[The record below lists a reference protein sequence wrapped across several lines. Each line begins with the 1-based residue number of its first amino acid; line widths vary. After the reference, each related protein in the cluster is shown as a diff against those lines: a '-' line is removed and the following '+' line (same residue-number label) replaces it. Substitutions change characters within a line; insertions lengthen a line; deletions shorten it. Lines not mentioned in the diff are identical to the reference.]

1 MKKYQMIK
9 FYISRIYKN
18 IYRFI
23 RWGIFS
29 AIVGIVVGSFSTLFA
44 YCLRVVTEIRTGHPQ
59 IIFALPLGGIIIVA
73 LYGIFKY
80 KNDKGTNLVLSTI
93 HAETEI
99 PFRMAPLIF
108 ISTII
113 THFLGGSAGR
123 EGAALQLGGS
133 IGNSLGRL
141 FRIDDD
147 ELIDVK
153 TTNGEKDVLLV
164 TSKGMSIRFDEKDRR
179 IVVMC
184 GMSAA
189 FSAIF
194 GTPIAASIFS
204 MEVVSVGVM
213 YYAALVPCVFA
224 ALIASKFATHMGIG
238 PNTFNIA
245 HIPGFQIVPSIK
257 IIILAMCCAA
267 LSVIFCMVLHGLGDI
282 YREKIKNPYIRIVFS
297 SIIIIILTVILH
309 TDDYMVAGV
318 PVIVR
323 AIHGNVKP
331 MAFIWKIIFTAL
343 TLEAG
348 FKGGEIVPS
357 FFIGATFGCLFG
369 QIFGISP
376 SLCAAVAMMAVFC
389 GVTNCPITS
398 MLIAFELFGY
408 EAVPFFLIAISVSY
422 LMSGYYGLYH
432 DQTIVYSK
440 YKAEYINRK
449 ARE

>member
-1 MKKYQMIK
+1 MRQIKMIR
-9 FYISRIYKN
+9 FYIGRIMRN
-18 IYRFI
+18 LAVFI

-29 AIVGIVVGSFSTLFA
+29 AFVGLFVGAFSTLFA
-44 YCLRVVTEIRTGHPQ
+44 FCLRQVTSFRTENPWL
-59 IIFALPLGGIIIVA
+59 ILCLPLAGVVIVF
-73 LYGIFKY
+73 LYGVFRY
-80 KNDKGTNLVLSTI
+80 KNDKGTNMVLSSI
-93 HAETEI
+93 HAEAEV

-113 THFLGGSAGR
+113 THLFGGSAGR

-133 IGNSLGRL
+133 IGQQLGKL
-141 FRIDDD
+141 F
-147 ELIDVK
+147 
-153 TTNGEKDVLLV
+153 
-164 TSKGMSIRFDEKDRR
+164 RFDEKDQR

-213 YYAALVPCVFA
+213 YYAALVPCVFSS
-224 ALIASKFATHMGIG
+224 LVASKFANHMGIG
-238 PNTFNIA
+238 PNVFKIRQM
-245 HIPGFQIVPSIK
+245 PLFEVVPSLKVIG
-257 IIILAMCCAA
+257 LALCCAA
-267 LSVIFCMVLHGLGDI
+267 LSVVFCMALHSLGDF
-282 YREKIKNPYIRIVFS
+282 YRNKLKNPYIRIIVS
-297 SIIIIILTVILH
+297 SLVIILLTIILQ
-309 TDDYMVAGV
+309 TDDYMGAGV
-318 PVIVR
+318 PVIQR
-323 AIHGNVKP
+323 AIPGNVEP
-331 MAFIWKIIFTAL
+331 LAFVWKIVFTAL

-357 FFIGATFGCLFG
+357 FFVGATFGCLFG
-369 QIFGISP
+369 HIVGISP
-376 SLCAAVAMMAVFC
+376 SLCAAVGMMSVFC

-408 EAVPFFLIAISVSY
+408 HGVPFFLLGISVSY

-440 YKAEYINRK
+440 YKTEYINRK
-449 ARE
+449 ARN

>member
-1 MKKYQMIK
+1 MRQIKMIR
-9 FYISRIYKN
+9 FYIGRIMRN
-18 IYRFI
+18 LAVFI

-29 AIVGIVVGSFSTLFA
+29 AFVGLFVGAFSTLFA
-44 YCLRVVTEIRTGHPQ
+44 FCLRQVTSFRTENPWL
-59 IIFALPLGGIIIVA
+59 ILCLPLAGVVIVF
-73 LYGIFKY
+73 LYGVFRY
-80 KNDKGTNLVLSTI
+80 KNDKGTNMVLSSI
-93 HAETEI
+93 HAEAEV

-113 THFLGGSAGR
+113 THWVGGSAGR

-133 IGNSLGRL
+133 IGQQLGKL
-141 FRIDDD
+141 F
-147 ELIDVK
+147 
-153 TTNGEKDVLLV
+153 
-164 TSKGMSIRFDEKDRR
+164 RFDEKDQR

-213 YYAALVPCVFA
+213 YYAALVPCVFSS
-224 ALIASKFATHMGIG
+224 LVASKFANHMGIG
-238 PNTFNIA
+238 PNVFKIRQM
-245 HIPGFQIVPSIK
+245 PLFEVVPSLKVIG
-257 IIILAMCCAA
+257 LALCCAA
-267 LSVIFCMVLHGLGDI
+267 LSVVFCMALHSLGDF
-282 YREKIKNPYIRIVFS
+282 YRNKLKNPYIRIIVS
-297 SIIIIILTVILH
+297 SLVIILLTIILQ
-309 TDDYMVAGV
+309 TDDYMGAGV
-318 PVIVR
+318 PVIQR
-323 AIHGNVKP
+323 AIQGNVEP
-331 MAFIWKIIFTAL
+331 LAFVWKIVFTAL

-357 FFIGATFGCLFG
+357 FFVGATFGCLFG
-369 QIFGISP
+369 HIVGISP
-376 SLCAAVAMMAVFC
+376 SLCAAVGMMSVFC

-408 EAVPFFLIAISVSY
+408 HGVPFFLLGISVSY

-440 YKAEYINRK
+440 YKTEYINRK
-449 ARE
+449 ARN

>member
-1 MKKYQMIK
+1 MRQIKMIR
-9 FYISRIYKN
+9 FYIGRIMRN
-18 IYRFI
+18 LAVFI

-29 AIVGIVVGSFSTLFA
+29 AFVGLFVGAFSTLFA
-44 YCLRVVTEIRTGHPQ
+44 FCLRQVTSFRTENPWL
-59 IIFALPLGGIIIVA
+59 ILCLPLAGVVIVF
-73 LYGIFKY
+73 LYGVFRY
-80 KNDKGTNLVLSTI
+80 KNDKGTNMVLSSI
-93 HAETEI
+93 HAEAEV

-113 THFLGGSAGR
+113 THLFGGSAGR

-133 IGNSLGRL
+133 IGQQLGKL
-141 FRIDDD
+141 F
-147 ELIDVK
+147 
-153 TTNGEKDVLLV
+153 
-164 TSKGMSIRFDEKDRR
+164 RFDEKDQR

-213 YYAALVPCVFA
+213 YYAALVPCVFSS
-224 ALIASKFATHMGIG
+224 LVASKFANHMGIG
-238 PNTFNIA
+238 PNVFKIRQM
-245 HIPGFQIVPSIK
+245 PLFEVVPSLKVIG
-257 IIILAMCCAA
+257 LALCCAA
-267 LSVIFCMVLHGLGDI
+267 LSVVFCMALHSLGDF
-282 YREKIKNPYIRIVFS
+282 YRNKLKNPYIRIVVS
-297 SIIIIILTVILH
+297 SLVIILLTIILQ
-309 TDDYMVAGV
+309 TDDYMGAGV
-318 PVIVR
+318 PVIQR
-323 AIHGNVKP
+323 AIQGNVEP
-331 MAFIWKIIFTAL
+331 LAFVWKIVFTAL

-357 FFIGATFGCLFG
+357 FFVGATFGCLFG
-369 QIFGISP
+369 HIVGISP
-376 SLCAAVAMMAVFC
+376 SLCAAVGMMSVFC

-408 EAVPFFLIAISVSY
+408 HGVPFFLLGISVSY

-440 YKAEYINRK
+440 YKTEYINRK
-449 ARE
+449 ARN

>member
-1 MKKYQMIK
+1 MRQIKMIR
-9 FYISRIYKN
+9 FYIGRIMRN
-18 IYRFI
+18 LAVFI

-29 AIVGIVVGSFSTLFA
+29 AFVGLFVGAFSTLFA
-44 YCLRVVTEIRTGHPQ
+44 FCLRQVTSFRTENPWL
-59 IIFALPLGGIIIVA
+59 ILCLPLAGVVIVF
-73 LYGIFKY
+73 LYGVFRY
-80 KNDKGTNLVLSTI
+80 KNDKGTNMVLSSI
-93 HAETEI
+93 HAEAEV

-113 THFLGGSAGR
+113 THLFGGSAGR

-133 IGNSLGRL
+133 IGQQLGKL
-141 FRIDDD
+141 FC
-147 ELIDVK
+147 
-153 TTNGEKDVLLV
+153 
-164 TSKGMSIRFDEKDRR
+164 FDEKDQR

-213 YYAALVPCVFA
+213 YYAALVPCVFSS
-224 ALIASKFATHMGIG
+224 LVASKFANHMGIG
-238 PNTFNIA
+238 PNVFKIRQM
-245 HIPGFQIVPSIK
+245 PLFEVVPSLKVIG
-257 IIILAMCCAA
+257 LALCCAA
-267 LSVIFCMVLHGLGDI
+267 LSVVFCMALHSLGDF
-282 YREKIKNPYIRIVFS
+282 YRNKLKNPYIRIIVS
-297 SIIIIILTVILH
+297 SLVIILLTIILQ
-309 TDDYMVAGV
+309 TDDYMGAGV
-318 PVIVR
+318 PVIQR
-323 AIHGNVKP
+323 AIQGNVEP
-331 MAFIWKIIFTAL
+331 LAFVWKIVFTAL

-357 FFIGATFGCLFG
+357 FFVGATFGCLFG
-369 QIFGISP
+369 HIMGISP
-376 SLCAAVAMMAVFC
+376 SLCAAVGMMSVFC

-408 EAVPFFLIAISVSY
+408 HGVPFFLLGISVSY

-440 YKAEYINRK
+440 YKTEYINRK
-449 ARE
+449 ARN

>member
-1 MKKYQMIK
+1 MRQIKMIR
-9 FYISRIYKN
+9 FYIGRIMRN
-18 IYRFI
+18 LAVFI

-29 AIVGIVVGSFSTLFA
+29 AFVGLFVGAFSTLFA
-44 YCLRVVTEIRTGHPQ
+44 FCLRQVTSFRTENPWL
-59 IIFALPLGGIIIVA
+59 ILCLPLAGVVIVF
-73 LYGIFKY
+73 LYGVFRY
-80 KNDKGTNLVLSTI
+80 KNDKGTNMVLSSI
-93 HAETEI
+93 HAEAEV

-113 THFLGGSAGR
+113 THLFGGSAGR

-133 IGNSLGRL
+133 IGQQLGKL
-141 FRIDDD
+141 F
-147 ELIDVK
+147 
-153 TTNGEKDVLLV
+153 
-164 TSKGMSIRFDEKDRR
+164 RFDEKDQR

-213 YYAALVPCVFA
+213 YYAALVPCVFSS
-224 ALIASKFATHMGIG
+224 LVASKFANHMGIG
-238 PNTFNIA
+238 PNLFKIRQM
-245 HIPGFQIVPSIK
+245 PLFEVVPSLKVIG
-257 IIILAMCCAA
+257 LALCCAA
-267 LSVIFCMVLHGLGDI
+267 LSVVFCMALHSLGDF
-282 YREKIKNPYIRIVFS
+282 YRNKLKNPYIRIIVS
-297 SIIIIILTVILH
+297 SLVIILLTIILQ
-309 TDDYMVAGV
+309 TDDYMGAGV
-318 PVIVR
+318 PVIQR
-323 AIHGNVKP
+323 AIQGNVEP
-331 MAFIWKIIFTAL
+331 LAFVWKIVFTAL

-357 FFIGATFGCLFG
+357 FFVGATFGCLFG
-369 QIFGISP
+369 HIVGISP
-376 SLCAAVAMMAVFC
+376 SLCAAVGMMSVFC

-408 EAVPFFLIAISVSY
+408 HGVPFFLLGISVSY

-440 YKAEYINRK
+440 YKTEYINRK
-449 ARE
+449 ARN

>member
-1 MKKYQMIK
+1 MRQIKMIR
-9 FYISRIYKN
+9 FYIGRIMRN
-18 IYRFI
+18 LAVFI

-29 AIVGIVVGSFSTLFA
+29 AFVGLFVGAFSTLFA
-44 YCLRVVTEIRTGHPQ
+44 FCLRQVTSFRTENPWL
-59 IIFALPLGGIIIVA
+59 ILCLPLAGVVIVF
-73 LYGIFKY
+73 LYGVFRY
-80 KNDKGTNLVLSTI
+80 KNDKGTNMVLSSI
-93 HAETEI
+93 HAEAEV

-113 THFLGGSAGR
+113 THLFGGSAGR

-133 IGNSLGRL
+133 IGQQLGKL
-141 FRIDDD
+141 F
-147 ELIDVK
+147 
-153 TTNGEKDVLLV
+153 
-164 TSKGMSIRFDEKDRR
+164 RFDEKDQR

-213 YYAALVPCVFA
+213 YYAALVPCVFSS
-224 ALIASKFATHMGIG
+224 LVASKFANHMGIG
-238 PNTFNIA
+238 PNVFKIRQM
-245 HIPGFQIVPSIK
+245 PLFEVVPSLKVIG
-257 IIILAMCCAA
+257 LALCCAA
-267 LSVIFCMVLHGLGDI
+267 LSVVFCMALHSLGDF
-282 YREKIKNPYIRIVFS
+282 YRNKLKNPYIRIIVS
-297 SIIIIILTVILH
+297 SLVIILLTIILQ
-309 TDDYMVAGV
+309 TDDYMGAGV
-318 PVIVR
+318 PVIQR
-323 AIHGNVKP
+323 AIQGNVEP
-331 MAFIWKIIFTAL
+331 LAFVWKIVFTAL

-357 FFIGATFGCLFG
+357 FFVGATFGCLFG
-369 QIFGISP
+369 HIVGISP
-376 SLCAAVAMMAVFC
+376 SLCAAVGMMSVFC

-408 EAVPFFLIAISVSY
+408 HGVPFFLLGLSVSY

-440 YKAEYINRK
+440 YKTEYINRK
-449 ARE
+449 ARN

>member
-1 MKKYQMIK
+1 M
-9 FYISRIYKN
+9 RN
-18 IYRFI
+18 LAVFI

-29 AIVGIVVGSFSTLFA
+29 AFVGLFVGAFSTLFA
-44 YCLRVVTEIRTGHPQ
+44 FCLRQVTAFRTENPWL
-59 IIFALPLGGIIIVA
+59 ILCLPLAGVVIVF
-73 LYGIFKY
+73 LYGVFRY
-80 KNDKGTNLVLSTI
+80 KNDKGTNMVLSSI
-93 HAETEI
+93 HAEAEV

-113 THFLGGSAGR
+113 THLFGGSAGR

-133 IGNSLGRL
+133 IGQQLGKL
-141 FRIDDD
+141 F
-147 ELIDVK
+147 
-153 TTNGEKDVLLV
+153 
-164 TSKGMSIRFDEKDRR
+164 RFDEKDQR

-213 YYAALVPCVFA
+213 YYAALVPCVFSS
-224 ALIASKFATHMGIG
+224 LVASKFATHMGIG
-238 PNTFNIA
+238 PNVFKIR
-245 HIPGFQIVPSIK
+245 HMPLFEIVPSLKVIG
-257 IIILAMCCAA
+257 LALCCAA
-267 LSVIFCMVLHGLGDI
+267 LSVVFCMALHSLGDF
-282 YREKIKNPYIRIVFS
+282 YRNKLKNPYIRIIVS
-297 SIIIIILTVILH
+297 SLVIILLTIILQ
-309 TDDYMVAGV
+309 TDDYMGAGV
-318 PVIVR
+318 PVIQR
-323 AIHGNVKP
+323 AIQGNVEP
-331 MAFIWKIIFTAL
+331 LAFVWKIVFTAL

-357 FFIGATFGCLFG
+357 FFVGATFGCLFG
-369 QIFGISP
+369 HIVGISP
-376 SLCAAVAMMAVFC
+376 SLCGAVGMMSVFC

-408 EAVPFFLIAISVSY
+408 HGVPFFLLGISVSY

-440 YKAEYINRK
+440 YKTEYINRK
-449 ARE
+449 ARN

>member
-1 MKKYQMIK
+1 MRQIKMIR
-9 FYISRIYKN
+9 FYIGRIMRN
-18 IYRFI
+18 LAVFI

-29 AIVGIVVGSFSTLFA
+29 AFVGLFVGAFSTLFA
-44 YCLRVVTEIRTGHPQ
+44 FCLRQVTSFRTENPWL
-59 IIFALPLGGIIIVA
+59 ILCLPLAGVVIVF
-73 LYGIFKY
+73 LYGVFRY
-80 KNDKGTNLVLSTI
+80 KNDKGTNMVLSSI
-93 HAETEI
+93 HAEAEV

-113 THFLGGSAGR
+113 THLFGGSAGR

-133 IGNSLGRL
+133 IGQQLGKL
-141 FRIDDD
+141 F
-147 ELIDVK
+147 
-153 TTNGEKDVLLV
+153 
-164 TSKGMSIRFDEKDRR
+164 RFDEKDQR

-213 YYAALVPCVFA
+213 YYAALVSCVFSS
-224 ALIASKFATHMGIG
+224 LVASKFANHMGIG
-238 PNTFNIA
+238 PNVFKIRQM
-245 HIPGFQIVPSIK
+245 PLFEVVPSLKVIG
-257 IIILAMCCAA
+257 LALCCAA
-267 LSVIFCMVLHGLGDI
+267 LSVVFCMALHSLGDF
-282 YREKIKNPYIRIVFS
+282 YRNKLKNPYIRIIVS
-297 SIIIIILTVILH
+297 SLVIILLTIILQ
-309 TDDYMVAGV
+309 TDDYMGAGV
-318 PVIVR
+318 PVIQR
-323 AIHGNVKP
+323 AIQGNVEP
-331 MAFIWKIIFTAL
+331 LAFVWKIVFTAL

-357 FFIGATFGCLFG
+357 FFVGATFGCLFG
-369 QIFGISP
+369 HIVGISP
-376 SLCAAVAMMAVFC
+376 SLCAAVGMMSVFC

-408 EAVPFFLIAISVSY
+408 HGVPFFLLGISVSY

-440 YKAEYINRK
+440 YKTEYINRK
-449 ARE
+449 ARN

>member
-1 MKKYQMIK
+1 MRQIKMIR
-9 FYISRIYKN
+9 FYIGRIMRN
-18 IYRFI
+18 LAVFI

-29 AIVGIVVGSFSTLFA
+29 AFVGLFVGAFSTLFA
-44 YCLRVVTEIRTGHPQ
+44 FCLRQVTSFRTENPWL
-59 IIFALPLGGIIIVA
+59 ILCLPLAGVVIVF
-73 LYGIFKY
+73 LYGVFRY
-80 KNDKGTNLVLSTI
+80 KNDKGTNMVLSSI
-93 HAETEI
+93 HAEAEV

-113 THFLGGSAGR
+113 THLFGGSAGR

-133 IGNSLGRL
+133 IGQQLGKL
-141 FRIDDD
+141 F
-147 ELIDVK
+147 
-153 TTNGEKDVLLV
+153 
-164 TSKGMSIRFDEKDRR
+164 RFDEKDQR

-213 YYAALVPCVFA
+213 YYAALVPCVFSS
-224 ALIASKFATHMGIG
+224 LVASKFANHMGIG
-238 PNTFNIA
+238 PNVFKIRQM
-245 HIPGFQIVPSIK
+245 PLFEVVPSLKVIG
-257 IIILAMCCAA
+257 LALCCAA
-267 LSVIFCMVLHGLGDI
+267 LSVVFCMALHSLGDF
-282 YREKIKNPYIRIVFS
+282 YRNKLKNPYIRIIVS
-297 SIIIIILTVILH
+297 SLVIILLTIILQA
-309 TDDYMVAGV
+309 DDYMGAGV
-318 PVIVR
+318 PVIQR
-323 AIHGNVKP
+323 AIQGNVEP
-331 MAFIWKIIFTAL
+331 LAFVWKIVFTAL

-357 FFIGATFGCLFG
+357 FFVGATFGCLFG
-369 QIFGISP
+369 HIVGISP
-376 SLCAAVAMMAVFC
+376 SLCAAVGMMSVFC

-408 EAVPFFLIAISVSY
+408 HGVPFFLLGISVSY

-440 YKAEYINRK
+440 YKTEYINRK
-449 ARE
+449 ARN

>member
-1 MKKYQMIK
+1 MRQIKMIR
-9 FYISRIYKN
+9 FYIGRIMRN
-18 IYRFI
+18 LAVFI

-29 AIVGIVVGSFSTLFA
+29 AFVGLFVGAFSTLFA
-44 YCLRVVTEIRTGHPQ
+44 FCLRQVTSFRTENPWL
-59 IIFALPLGGIIIVA
+59 ILCLPLAGVVIVF
-73 LYGIFKY
+73 LYGVFRY
-80 KNDKGTNLVLSTI
+80 KNDKGTNMVLSSI
-93 HAETEI
+93 HAEAEV

-113 THFLGGSAGR
+113 THLFGGSAGR

-133 IGNSLGRL
+133 IGQQLGKL
-141 FRIDDD
+141 FC
-147 ELIDVK
+147 
-153 TTNGEKDVLLV
+153 
-164 TSKGMSIRFDEKDRR
+164 FDEKDQR

-213 YYAALVPCVFA
+213 YYAALVPCVFSS
-224 ALIASKFATHMGIG
+224 LVASKFANHMGIG
-238 PNTFNIA
+238 PNVFKIRQM
-245 HIPGFQIVPSIK
+245 PLFEVVPSLKVIG
-257 IIILAMCCAA
+257 LALCCAA
-267 LSVIFCMVLHGLGDI
+267 LSVVFCMALHSLGDF
-282 YREKIKNPYIRIVFS
+282 YWNKLKNPYIRIIVS
-297 SIIIIILTVILH
+297 SLVIILLTIILQ
-309 TDDYMVAGV
+309 TDDYMGAGV
-318 PVIVR
+318 PVIQR
-323 AIHGNVKP
+323 AIQGNVEP
-331 MAFIWKIIFTAL
+331 LAFVWKIVFTAL

-357 FFIGATFGCLFG
+357 FFVGATFGCLFG
-369 QIFGISP
+369 HIVGISP
-376 SLCAAVAMMAVFC
+376 SLCAAVGMMSVFC

-408 EAVPFFLIAISVSY
+408 HGVPFFLLGISVSY

-440 YKAEYINRK
+440 YKTEYINRK
-449 ARE
+449 ARN

>member
-1 MKKYQMIK
+1 MRQIKMIR
-9 FYISRIYKN
+9 FYIGRIMRN
-18 IYRFI
+18 PAVFI

-29 AIVGIVVGSFSTLFA
+29 AFVGLFVGAFSTLFA
-44 YCLRVVTEIRTGHPQ
+44 FCLRQVTSFRTENPWL
-59 IIFALPLGGIIIVA
+59 ILCLPLAGVVIVF
-73 LYGIFKY
+73 LYGVFRY
-80 KNDKGTNLVLSTI
+80 KNDKGTNMVLSSI
-93 HAETEI
+93 HAEAEV

-113 THFLGGSAGR
+113 THLFGGSAGR

-133 IGNSLGRL
+133 IGQQLGKL
-141 FRIDDD
+141 F
-147 ELIDVK
+147 
-153 TTNGEKDVLLV
+153 
-164 TSKGMSIRFDEKDRR
+164 RFDEKDQR

-213 YYAALVPCVFA
+213 YYAALVPCVFSS
-224 ALIASKFATHMGIG
+224 LVASKFANHMGIG
-238 PNTFNIA
+238 PNVFKIRQM
-245 HIPGFQIVPSIK
+245 PLFEVVPSLKVIG
-257 IIILAMCCAA
+257 LALCCAA
-267 LSVIFCMVLHGLGDI
+267 LSVVFCMALHSLGDF
-282 YREKIKNPYIRIVFS
+282 YRNKLKNPYIRIIVS
-297 SIIIIILTVILH
+297 SLVIILLTIILQ
-309 TDDYMVAGV
+309 TDDYMGAGV
-318 PVIVR
+318 PVIQR
-323 AIHGNVKP
+323 AIQGNVEP
-331 MAFIWKIIFTAL
+331 LAFVWKIVFTAL

-357 FFIGATFGCLFG
+357 FFVGATFGCLFG
-369 QIFGISP
+369 HIVGISP
-376 SLCAAVAMMAVFC
+376 SLCAAVGMMSVFC

-408 EAVPFFLIAISVSY
+408 HGVPFFLLGISVSY

-440 YKAEYINRK
+440 YKTEYINRK
-449 ARE
+449 ARN